1 MTTLATSTAAP
12 TAAPIADPTGAASR
26 AAERVAR
33 VTARSVVRAEWIK
46 FVSVRSNLV
55 ALVAAGAALVFFGT
69 LFSSL
74 AGSGEAL
81 PPNAAAGT
89 DSLSMSFGGMN
100 LSQLVLGVLGAV
112 FVAGEY
118 ATGMIR
124 TMFAAVADR
133 LPVVRAK
140 AIVLAAASWLT
151 MTIASFVVF
160 FTGQAVYA
168 GDGATFGLD
177 DDGVLRAVLGGGVY
191 GAGIVLMGGVYGAG
205 IVLMGLALGFLLR
218 STAAS
223 IGTLVGTLMIL
234 PGLTNLLP
242 DSVND
247 TIGKFLPSNAGQ
259 AFLSVAQSDTLLSPA
274 SGFAVFA
281 VWTIGLL
288 GLAAVV
294 VRRRDA

>member
-1 MTTLATSTAAP
+1 MSTLATSTTP
-12 TAAPIADPTGAASR
+12 TAAPLADPTGAASR
-26 AAERVAR
+26 AAERAAR

-140 AIVLAAASWLT
+140 AIVLAAASWVT

-168 GDGATFGLD
+168 GDGATFGLG
-177 DDGVLRAVLGGGVY
+177 DDGVLRAVLG
-191 GAGIVLMGGVYGAG
+191 GGVYGAG

-281 VWTIGLL
+281 AWTIGLL